1 MQNMSRADYGR
12 GALSSPEGRF
22 EQIHREREQPQ
33 DPPAHTIYIGEV
45 AKSILTRND
54 SPDVPFDIS
63 LNAYRG
69 CEHGCIYCYARPS
82 HAYLDLSPGR
92 DFESQIFV
100 KRNAVD
106 LLRKAFQKPSYKVS
120 PIVLGANTDP
130 YQPAERTERLTRGIL
145 ELCEEYRHPVAIT
158 TKSHLIVRDLDIL
171 AALAKQSLVSVNLSI
186 TSLQPDLLMKLE
198 PRAGSSARRLA
209 ALRKL
214 RENGVPAGVLMA
226 PVIPG
231 LNDTEIEHIVRIT
244 ADQGALWLY
253 HILLRLPYEV
263 KDLFAEW
270 LERYFPEKKDRI
282 LHLVQSTRSG
292 KMNDARFGH
301 RMTGSGN
308 YAQLIQM
315 RVRAAVQRSGIPGKE
330 VRLRRDLF
338 SRAPGGQPYLFTSDR
353 P

>member
-1 MQNMSRADYGR
+1 
-12 GALSSPEGRF
+12 
-22 EQIHREREQPQ
+22 
-33 DPPAHTIYIGEV
+33 
-45 AKSILTRND
+45 
-54 SPDVPFDIS
+54 
-63 LNAYRG
+63 
-69 CEHGCIYCYARPS
+69 
-82 HAYLDLSPGR
+82 
-92 DFESQIFV
+92 
-100 KRNAVD
+100 
-106 LLRKAFQKPSYKVS
+106 
-120 PIVLGANTDP
+120 
-130 YQPAERTERLTRGIL
+130 
-145 ELCEEYRHPVAIT
+145 
-158 TKSHLIVRDLDIL
+158 
-171 AALAKQSLVSVNLSI
+171 
-186 TSLQPDLLMKLE
+186 MKLE